1 MQTCNRCQKSCG
13 VANAPLTVAQTPR
26 ASPCRARRATRN
38 ATTPGIP
45 LRHWTD
51 RINAT
56 LERYLPE
63 KRLFLRSEDST
74 RFVRL
79 RPLSQAVIISGV
91 SGFVAWSIIASSIVF
106 MDAIGSTDLREQAR
120 REQTY
125 FDQRLSALAA
135 ERDRSASEAQ
145 AAHNRYAEA
154 MDRVAQMQGTLLASE
169 QRRAELETG
178 IETLQTSLRERM
190 RERDTARARLAE
202 MESTSVNNELI
213 RTTARLAEVEQTLD
227 FLMSALGDTAQE
239 REAMLAMADSATQ
252 QAQHLA
258 LEYRLIQDRNH
269 RIFTQL
275 EQAVEVSMLPLERM
289 FSTAGIQPQQLL
301 QQVRSG
307 YQTQSTSLMP
317 ISISTS
323 GTLDPQGDE
332 ARANGV
338 IAALEE
344 INLYRLAAQRT
355 PFAMPVRAGVRQTSG
370 FGTRRDP
377 RTGGRRMHNG
387 VDWAGA
393 QGTPIVS
400 TGAGTVTHA
409 GRQGGYG
416 NLVIVRHDFGIETY
430 YAHLHTINVNVGQ
443 RVSRGDRIGGMG
455 TTGRSTGVHLH
466 YEIRVGGRPINP
478 MTYIRAAQNVF

>member
-1 MQTCNRCQKSCG
+1 M
-13 VANAPLTVAQTPR
+13 
-26 ASPCRARRATRN
+26 
-38 ATTPGIP
+38 
-45 LRHWTD
+45 RHWTD
-51 RINAT
+51 RINAA

-63 KRLFLRSEDST
+63 KRLFLRSEDTT

-79 RPLSQAVIISGV
+79 RPVSQAVIV
-91 SGFVAWSIIASSIVF
+91 SGATALVAWTIIASSIVF
-106 MDAIGSTDLREQAR
+106 MEAIGSTDLREQTL
-120 REQTY
+120 REQVY
-125 FDQRLSALAA
+125 FERRLTELAA
-135 ERDRSASEAQ
+135 ERDRSVEEAQ
-145 AAHNRYAEA
+145 AAHDRYAEA
-154 MDRVAQMQGTLLASE
+154 MNRVAAMQSSLLASE
-169 QRRAELETG
+169 QRRAELESG
-178 IETLQTSLRERM
+178 IETLQGSLRERL
-190 RERDTARARLAE
+190 RERDTARSRLAE
-202 MESTSVNNELI
+202 VERTSTSDELLE
-213 RTTARLAEVEQTLD
+213 TAGRLAEVEQTLD
-227 FLMSALGDTAQE
+227 FLMNALSDTAQE
-239 REAMLAMADSATQ
+239 REAVMAMADSAVQ
-252 QAQHLA
+252 QVDHLA
-258 LEYRLIQDRNH
+258 LENRLIQDRNH

-289 FSTAGIQPQQLL
+289 FRAAGLQPDQLL

-307 YQTQSTSLMP
+307 YQDRTASLMP

-323 GTLDPQGDE
+323 GTLDPQSDE

-387 VDWAGA
+387 VDWAGP
-393 QGTPIVS
+393 QGTPILS

-443 RVSRGDRIGGMG
+443 RLSRGDRIGGMG

>member
-1 MQTCNRCQKSCG
+1 VHAT
-13 VANAPLTVAQTPR
+13 AAPLR
-26 ASPCRARRATRN
+26 KK
-38 ATTPGIP
+38 TTITLGVP

-51 RINAT
+51 RINAA

-79 RPLSQAVIISGV
+79 RALPQAVIIG
-91 SGFVAWSIIASSIVF
+91 GTTAFVAWTIIASSIVF
-106 MDAIGSTDLREQAR
+106 MEVIGSTDLREQTR
-120 REQTY
+120 REQIY
-125 FDQRLSALAA
+125 FERRLSELAA
-135 ERDRSASEAQ
+135 ERDRSAAEAQ
-145 AAHNRYAEA
+145 AAHDRYAEA
-154 MDRVAQMQGTLLASE
+154 MDRVAAMQGALLTTE

-178 IETLQTSLRERM
+178 IETLQGNLRERM
-190 RERDTARARLAE
+190 RERDSARNRLAE
-202 MESTSVNNELI
+202 IERTSTSEELI
-213 RTTARLAEVEQTLD
+213 QTAARLSEVEQTLD
-227 FLMSALGDTAQE
+227 FLVNALSDTAQE
-239 REAMLAMADSATQ
+239 RESVMALAESASQ
-252 QAQHLA
+252 QVEHLA

-269 RIFTQL
+269 RIFSQL

-289 FSTAGIQPQQLL
+289 FRAAGLPPEQLL
-301 QQVRSG
+301 QQVRAG
-307 YQTQSTSLMP
+307 YQNRSASLMP

-338 IAALEE
+338 IAALDE
-344 INLYRLAAQRT
+344 INMYRIAAQRT

-387 VDWAGA
+387 VDWAGP
-393 QGTPIVS
+393 QGTAILS

>member
-1 MQTCNRCQKSCG
+1 MF
-13 VANAPLTVAQTPR
+13 
-26 ASPCRARRATRN
+26 
-38 ATTPGIP
+38 P

-79 RPLSQAVIISGV
+79 RGLPQAVILMGT
-91 SGFVAWSIIASSIVF
+91 GAFVAWTIVASSIVF
-106 MDAIGSTDLREQAR
+106 MEAIGSTDLREQTR
-120 REQTY
+120 REQIY
-125 FDQRLSALAA
+125 FERRLTELAA
-135 ERDRSASEAQ
+135 ERDRSAAEAQ
-145 AAHNRYAEA
+145 AAHDRYSEA
-154 MDRVAQMQGTLLASE
+154 MNRVAAMQGALLASE
-169 QRRAELETG
+169 QRRAEMESG
-178 IETLQTSLRERM
+178 IETLQGSLRDRI
-190 RERDTARARLAE
+190 RERDTARTRLAE
-202 MESTSVNNELI
+202 IESTSTSEEVMQ
-213 RTTARLAEVEQTLD
+213 TAARLAEVEQTLD
-227 FLMSALGDTAQE
+227 FLMSALSDTAQE
-239 REAMLAMADSATQ
+239 RETIMAMAESASQ
-252 QAQHLA
+252 QVEHLA
-258 LEYRLIQDRNH
+258 LENRLIQDRNH
-269 RIFTQL
+269 RIFSQL
-275 EQAVEVSMLPLERM
+275 EEAVEVSMLPLERM
-289 FSTAGIQPQQLL
+289 FRAAGVPPEQLL

-307 YQTQSTSLMP
+307 YQNRSASLMP

-332 ARANGV
+332 ARANNV

-355 PFAMPVRAGVRQTSG
+355 PFAMPVNAGVRQTSG

-387 VDWAGA
+387 VDWAGP
-393 QGTPIVS
+393 QGTPILS
-400 TGAGTVTHA
+400 TAGGTVTHA